1 MSQIARDREVLPL
14 VVEHLTVGYRSHGGV
29 VSPAVRDVSFVVE
42 PGATL
47 AILGESGSGKTT
59 IASAM
64 MDLLAS
70 NGEIVSGS
78 VRLGDEDLSAGTP
91 EERRRRRVGRL
102 AMVFQ
107 DPMTALNPLHTVERQ
122 VGEQL
127 RRFGGASRAEARA
140 EVIRLL
146 ERVQIPEP
154 EARLRVYPHQLSG
167 GMRQRVMIAMAL
179 ALRPAYL
186 LADEPTTALDV
197 SVQAEILDLL
207 RHLQEESGMGLV
219 IIGHDL
225 AVLAQAATDVA
236 VMYGG
241 RVVERGNLREIYLAP
256 RHPYTRGLLDA
267 LPTTAGERLKPIPG
281 SPPDPSRLPSGCA
294 FHPRCSVAVPVCR
307 QVVPTLRTLSRGAS
321 GTVPHDSACHLDEEV
336 DGA

>member
-1 MSQIARDREVLPL
+1 MSPIAHDREVLPL
-14 VVEHLTVGYRSHGGV
+14 VVEHLTVGYRSQGV
-29 VSPAVRDVSFVVE
+29 LSPAVRDVSFVVE

-59 IASAM
+59 VASAI
-64 MDLLAS
+64 MDLLPA
-70 NGEIVSGS
+70 NGEIMAGA

-91 EERRRRRVGRL
+91 EERRRRRVGRM

-127 RRFGGASRAEARA
+127 RRFGGATRAEARA
-140 EVIRLL
+140 EVVRLL

-154 EARLRVYPHQLSG
+154 EARLRAYPHQLSG

-179 ALRPAYL
+179 ALRPDYL

-207 RHLQEESGMGLV
+207 RTLQQESGMGLV

-225 AVLAQAATDVA
+225 AVLAQAATNVA

-241 RVVERGNLREIYLAP
+241 RVVEQGDLREIYRAP

-267 LPTTAGERLKPIPG
+267 LPTTAGARLKPIPG
-281 SPPDPSRLPSGCA
+281 SPPDPSRLPPGCA
-294 FHPRCSVAVPVCR
+294 FHPRCPVAIEVCR
-307 QVVPTLRTLSRGAS
+307 TVVPQPRVADTGV
-321 GTVPHDSACHLDEEV
+321 GVPHVTACHLEGV
-336 DGA
+336 DDA

>member
-1 MSQIARDREVLPL
+1 MSLVARDREVLPL
-14 VVEHLTVGYRSHGGV
+14 VVEHLTVGYRAHGGV
-29 VSPAVRDVSFVVE
+29 LSPAIRDVSFVVE

-59 IASAM
+59 VASAM
-64 MDLLAS
+64 MDLLPA
-70 NGEIVSGS
+70 NGEIIEGA
-78 VRLGDEDLSAGTP
+78 VRLGEEDLSAGTP
-91 EERRRRRVGRL
+91 EERRRRRVGRM

-127 RRFGGASRAEARA
+127 RRFGGATRAQARA
-140 EVIRLL
+140 EVLRLL

-154 EARLRVYPHQLSG
+154 EARLRAYPHQLSG

-207 RHLQEESGMGLV
+207 RTLQEDSGMGLV

-225 AVLAQAATDVA
+225 AVLAQAADNVA

-281 SPPDPSRLPSGCA
+281 SPPDPSRLPAGCA
-294 FHPRCSVAVPVCR
+294 FHPRCAVARDVCR
-307 QVVPTLRTLSRGAS
+307 SVVPTLRIVAPGEPGS
-321 GTVPHDSACHLDEEV
+321 VPRASACHLEEV
-336 DGA
+336 VDA

>member
-1 MSQIARDREVLPL
+1 MSLIARDREVLPL
-14 VVEHLTVGYRSHGGV
+14 VVEHLTVGYRAQGGV
-29 VSPAVRDVSFVVE
+29 VNPAIRDVSFVVE

-59 IASAM
+59 VASAV
-64 MDLLAS
+64 MDLLPT
-70 NGEIVSGS
+70 NGEIIEGA
-78 VRLGDEDLSAGTP
+78 VRLGDEVLSAGTP
-91 EERRRRRVGRL
+91 EERRRRRVGRM

-127 RRFGGASRAEARA
+127 RRFGGATRAEARA
-140 EVIRLL
+140 EVVRLL
-146 ERVQIPEP
+146 ERVQIPQP
-154 EARLRVYPHQLSG
+154 EARLRAYPHQLSG

-207 RHLQEESGMGLV
+207 RSLQEESGMGLI

-225 AVLAQAATDVA
+225 AVLAQAATNVA

-281 SPPDPSRLPSGCA
+281 NPPDPSQLTPGCA
-294 FHPRCSVAVPVCR
+294 FHPRCSVSIAACR
-307 QVVPTLRTLSRGAS
+307 TVVPRLRTVDPGSLGRA
-321 GTVPHDSACHLDEEV
+321 PHASACHLDEEV
-336 DGA
+336 DDA

>member
-267 LPTTAGERLKPIPG
+267 LPTTAGARLRPIPG
-281 SPPDPSRLPSGCA
+281 SPPDPTEMPTGCA
-294 FHPRCSVAVPVCR
+294 FHPRCAHAFDACR
-307 QVVPTLRTLSRGAS
+307 TVVPELRLVGAGS
-321 GTVPHDSACHLDEEV
+321 PGKVPHYSACHLDEEV
-336 DGA
+336 DDA